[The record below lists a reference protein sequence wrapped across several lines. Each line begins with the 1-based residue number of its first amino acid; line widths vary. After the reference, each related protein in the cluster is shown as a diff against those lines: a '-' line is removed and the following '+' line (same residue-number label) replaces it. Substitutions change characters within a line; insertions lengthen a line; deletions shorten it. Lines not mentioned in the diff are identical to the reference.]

1 MSTVYKK
8 IPEHIAFIMDGN
20 GRWANKRGLPRL
32 AGHAE
37 GVMALKR
44 TILACKKLNI
54 KYATFYAF
62 STENWKRDKKEVDG
76 IFNLLK
82 KYIAK
87 KDNFFIK
94 KKIKFNV
101 IGVLDPFPDDLR
113 TALID
118 TIERT
123 KDFDDALVV
132 TIALNYGGRDEIV
145 RAVNKVIQS
154 GVEKITEKEFASFLD
169 TKMLPD
175 PDLIVRTSGEERLSN
190 FLLYQLA
197 YSELYFP
204 TTYWPEFNEKEVKKC
219 LEAYEKRE
227 RKYGGVKW
235 KRDC

>member
-1 MSTVYKK
+1 M
-8 IPEHIAFIMDGN
+8 
-20 GRWANKRGLPRL
+20 
-32 AGHAE
+32 
-37 GVMALKR
+37 
-44 TILACKKLNI
+44 
-54 KYATFYAF
+54 
-62 STENWKRDKKEVDG
+62 
-76 IFNLLK
+76 
-82 KYIAK
+82 
-87 KDNFFIK
+87 
-94 KKIKFNV
+94 
-101 IGVLDPFPDDLR
+101 DPFPDDLR

-123 KDFDDALVV
+123 KDFDDTLVV

-227 RKYGGVKW
+227 RKYGGVK
-235 KRDC
+235 